1 MTLELLKDIG
11 EQGLLERLQPFCPP
25 GVVGDDGAVIPPPES
40 GQSLVITTDVLVNGV
55 HFSDRYGGV
64 SQCTTSP
71 EDAGWRAAAANLSD
85 LAAMGASPL
94 GITVG
99 LSLTGDVAVSWV
111 ERLYQGMTQC
121 LNQYNTPIVGGDIC
135 RSPVITIAIT
145 AFGQVYPDQAIR
157 RTGAK
162 VGHAIVVTGVHG
174 ASRAGLELLLNPDFG
189 KHLSPEERLSLI
201 KAHQRP
207 QPRLDVIPLLRLQ
220 VNRLL
225 ELQVNRLKVESC
237 NLQPD
242 NFQPDNLQ
250 PDNFQPDNLQPDN
263 FQPSTL
269 QPSTLQPSTLQ
280 PSTLKPSTLKPSTLQ
295 PSTLQP
301 STLQPSTLQPSTLQ
315 LSIAGMDSSDGLA
328 DAIVQICRASGVGA
342 EIDPNRIT
350 LPPSLSKLVSREQ
363 ALDWALYGGE
373 DFELVLC
380 LPTEAAEELVAQLG
394 EGAAVIGKITS
405 GNQVW
410 LKDKTGTYAD
420 QLLSLNKGFQHF

>member
-1 MTLELLKDIG
+1 MTLELIKDIG

-207 QPRLDVIPLLRLQ
+207 QPRLDVVSLLT
-220 VNRLL
+220 
-225 ELQVNRLKVESC
+225 LQVNRLKVESW
-237 NLQPD
+237 NFQPD
-242 NFQPDNLQ
+242 NFQPDN
-250 PDNFQPDNLQPDN
+250 FQSDN

-269 QPSTLQPSTLQ
+269 QPSNLQPSN
-280 PSTLKPSTLKPSTLQ
+280 
-295 PSTLQP
+295 LQP

-328 DAIVQICRASGVGA
+328 DAIVQICGASGVGA

-350 LPPSLSKLVSREQ
+350 LPPSFSKLVSPEQ

-405 GNQVW
+405 GNEVW

>member
-25 GVVGDDGAVIPPPES
+25 GIVGDDGAVIPPPES

-121 LNQYNTPIVGGDIC
+121 LNQYNTPILGGDIC
-135 RSPVITIAIT
+135 RSPVIAIAIT
-145 AFGQVYPDQAIR
+145 AFGQVYPDRAIR

-162 VGHAIVVTGVHG
+162 VGHAIVVTGIHG

-189 KHLSPEERLSLI
+189 KHLSSEERLSLI

-207 QPRLDVIPLLRLQ
+207 QPRLDVIALLELQ

-225 ELQVNRLKVESC
+225 ELQVNRLKVESSI
-237 NLQPD
+237 
-242 NFQPDNLQ
+242 
-250 PDNFQPDNLQPDN
+250 QPDNLQPDN

-269 QPSTLQPSTLQ
+269 
-280 PSTLKPSTLKPSTLQ
+280 KPWPKGHATRT
-295 PSTLQP
+295 
-301 STLQPSTLQPSTLQ
+301 TLQPSTLQ
-315 LSIAGMDSSDGLA
+315 LSIGGMDSSDGLA

-350 LPPSLSKLVSREQ
+350 LPPSLSKLVSPEQ

-380 LPTEAAEELVAQLG
+380 LPNETAEELVAQLG

-405 GNQVW
+405 GNEVW
-410 LKDKTGTYAD
+410 LKDKTATYAD

>member
-1 MTLELLKDIG
+1 MSLELLKDIG

-145 AFGQVYPDQAIR
+145 AFGQVYPDRAIR

-162 VGHAIVVTGVHG
+162 VGDAIVVTGVHG
-174 ASRAGLELLLNPDFG
+174 ASRAGLELLLKPDFG

-207 QPRLDVIPLLRLQ
+207 QPRLDVIALLELQ
-220 VNRLL
+220 VNK
-225 ELQVNRLKVESC
+225 LQVNRLKVESS
-237 NLQPD
+237 NLQKNNFQPD

-250 PDNFQPDNLQPDN
+250 KNNFQPDNLQKNN
-263 FQPSTL
+263 FQPDNL

-280 PSTLKPSTLKPSTLQ
+280 PDNF
-295 PSTLQP
+295 
-301 STLQPSTLQPSTLQ
+301 QPSTLQPSTLQ

-350 LPPSLSKLVSREQ
+350 LPQSLSKLVSPKQ

-405 GNQVW
+405 GNEVW

-420 QLLSLNKGFQHF
+420 QLLSLNKGFQHFWNFSLRSD